1 MMNKNTDLTNDGSRE
16 LTSHVA
22 SMALIKDG
30 KPAIAEDSSEIDDQG
45 TNQEEAAQILH
56 NLRDNAFDGSD
67 EKLALA
73 LGRPAEEIRNWIKGE
88 ETIDSDVLLKA
99 KAMANERGVKI
110 E

>member
-1 MMNKNTDLTNDGSRE
+1 MINENTDLTNDESRE

-22 SMALIKDG
+22 SMAPIKDG
-30 KPAIAEDSSEIDDQG
+30 KPAIEDSSEIEDQG
-45 TNQEEAAQILH
+45 TNQEEAAQILR

-73 LGRPAEEIRNWIKGE
+73 LGRPLDEIQNWIKGE

>member
-1 MMNKNTDLTNDGSRE
+1 MNKNTDLTNDQDRGI
-16 LTSHVA
+16 TSHMA
-22 SMALIKDG
+22 SMAPIKHG

-45 TNQEEAAQILH
+45 TSQEEAGQILR

-73 LGRPAEEIRNWIKGE
+73 LGRPLDEIQNWIKGE